1 MSYYFIGQ
9 QGVSQPVSGSTGTFS
24 GAVTGATFNATTN
37 AAAYQIGANT
47 VLESDGTSV
56 YLSPNNDTTGGVFIY
71 TAGAEAV
78 GVLSTGNVRFAHGI
92 TIGSGDQYGFTSLT
106 QLLAP
111 VDGQFRIAKNTI
123 TTAPTTLVSGI
134 ILGPKSSSGV
144 SWVYDSSV
152 AGWRSMNGDQSA
164 NGGIA
169 GTTFR
174 VTNADGSLQY
184 GSSNYGLAVAATST
198 NLVAN
203 NITGLSMDSAGSTSA
218 LRWSKQASTSGPVTV
233 TTAQSYTLFTNRGA
247 GGSVTWN
254 IPAPT
259 TIGLHYRFTVHAA
272 QTMVV
277 TAASGNIYDVTGT
290 LSGATRTLAA
300 TLGVSMEIVSDG
312 TDYFIV
318 SQNGTVAQIT

>member
-24 GAVTGATFNATTN
+24 GAVTGATFNATAN
-37 AAAYQIGANT
+37 AASYQIGANT

-56 YLSPNNDTTGGVFIY
+56 YLSPNNDTTGGVFVY
-71 TAGAEAV
+71 TAGVEAV
-78 GVLSTGNVRFAHGI
+78 GVLSTGNVRFAHGV

-111 VDGQFRIAKNTI
+111 VDGQLRIAKNTI
-123 TTAPTTLVSGI
+123 ATAPTTLVSGI
-134 ILGPKSSSGV
+134 VLGPKSSSGV

-164 NGGIA
+164 NAGIA

-174 VTNADGSLQY
+174 TTNADGSLQY
-184 GSSNYGLAVAATST
+184 GSSTYGLAIAATTT

-203 NITGLSMDSAGSTSA
+203 NVTGFTLDSVGSASM

-233 TTAQSYTLFTNRGA
+233 TAAQSYTLITNRGA
-247 GGSVTWN
+247 SGSVTFN

-259 TIGLHYRFTVHAA
+259 TIGLHYTFCVQAA
-272 QTMVV
+272 QQMVV
-277 TAASGNIYDVTGT
+277 TAASGNIYGIG
-290 LSGATRTLAA
+290 LSGTSRTIPGI
-300 TLGVSMEIVSDG
+300 LGNNITIISDG

-318 SQNGTVAQIT
+318 SSAGTIA